1 MIYLMPA
8 QWGCVGIQG
17 LPLRGGDGGPTG
29 PYLEG
34 GSSSLK
40 KKKKK
45 NYCDKI
51 ETILKEKCHC
61 SSMVIHNKLIQ
72 KKCNG
77 QDKMLIDNV

>member
-1 MIYLMPA
+1 MPA

-34 GSSSLK
+34 GSSSYK

-45 NYCDKI
+45 KFTVI
-51 ETILKEKCHC
+51 KLKQYSRKN
-61 SSMVIHNKLIQ
+61 STVAQWLFIINLS
-72 KKCNG
+72 KKKRNG

>member
-34 GSSSLK
+34 GLLIIIK

-45 NYCDKI
+45 FTVIK
-51 ETILKEKCHC
+51 LKQYSRKNATVAQWLFIINLSKKNAMAKTKC
-61 SSMVIHNKLIQ
+61 
-72 KKCNG
+72 
-77 QDKMLIDNV
+77 

>member
-34 GSSSLK
+34 GSSSYK

-45 NYCDKI
+45 KIYCDKI
-51 ETILKEKCHC
+51 ETILKEKFHC

-72 KKCNG
+72 KNAMAKTKC
-77 QDKMLIDNV
+77 